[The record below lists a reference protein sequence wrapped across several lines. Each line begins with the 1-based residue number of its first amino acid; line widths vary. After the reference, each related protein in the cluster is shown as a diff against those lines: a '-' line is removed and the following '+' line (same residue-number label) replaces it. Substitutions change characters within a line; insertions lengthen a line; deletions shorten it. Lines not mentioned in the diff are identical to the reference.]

1 MTSHSYLARADNNLG
16 YVEKKDVGDSWEF
29 NIFLY
34 GHIAADKNMMLIK
47 MRANVDK
54 NVQHH
59 YESCGAR
66 LNVIRFWGMIA
77 SDITDDITIIWDDFG
92 ETLAEKQ
99 LLLIKIGSCW

>member
-1 MTSHSYLARADNNLG
+1 MSETAESSIFFSTVTWTFVKHD
-16 YVEKKDVGDSWEF
+16 VE
-29 NIFLY
+29 
-34 GHIAADKNMMLIK
+34 KNMMLIK

-77 SDITDDITIIWDDFG
+77 SDITDDITII
-92 ETLAEKQ
+92 
-99 LLLIKIGSCW
+99 IMR

>member
-1 MTSHSYLARADNNLG
+1 
-16 YVEKKDVGDSWEF
+16 
-29 NIFLY
+29 
-34 GHIAADKNMMLIK
+34 

-77 SDITDDITIIWDDFG
+77 SDITDDITFI
-92 ETLAEKQ
+92 
-99 LLLIKIGSCW
+99 

>member
-1 MTSHSYLARADNNLG
+1 MSETAESSIFFSTVTWTFVKHD
-16 YVEKKDVGDSWEF
+16 VE
-29 NIFLY
+29 
-34 GHIAADKNMMLIK
+34 KNMMLIK

-77 SDITDDITIIWDDFG
+77 SDITDDITII
-92 ETLAEKQ
+92 
-99 LLLIKIGSCW
+99 

>member
-1 MTSHSYLARADNNLG
+1 MSETAESSIFYSTVTWTFVKHD
-16 YVEKKDVGDSWEF
+16 VE
-29 NIFLY
+29 
-34 GHIAADKNMMLIK
+34 KNMMLIK

-77 SDITDDITIIWDDFG
+77 SDFTDDITII
-92 ETLAEKQ
+92 
-99 LLLIKIGSCW
+99 